1 MPPFQL
7 FELLQSPLWLN
18 GCSACTVHIIVQL
31 HICSV
36 DELTMM
42 TTPMNR
48 LVKMKCPR
56 KRNAI
61 VKNSLPLK
69 PCADNS
75 SCRSVQPSA
84 YIYVIL
90 GCVFVHALIL
100 LSHLT
105 TGLWRVCVCVC
116 VCVRAHMCAHV
127 CACVCVCVCVRACMC
142 VNSSHRILLWHS
154 WTGKAL
160 LHQSCPSSCG
170 LLHHHSQRSC
180 SRLWQRWTSVWRA
193 EAVGAA
199 LHYGMYQWVL

>member
-84 YIYVIL
+84 YIYVIACL
-90 GCVFVHALIL
+90 CVCACTNITITLNYR
-100 LSHLT
+100 SLT
-105 TGLWRVCVCVC
+105 CVCVCVC
-116 VCVRAHMCAHV
+116 VCVRAHMCARVCMYVSVCVCMRVCV
-127 CACVCVCVCVRACMC
+127 CACVRAC
-142 VNSSHRILLWHS
+142 V
-154 WTGKAL
+154 
-160 LHQSCPSSCG
+160 
-170 LLHHHSQRSC
+170 
-180 SRLWQRWTSVWRA
+180 
-193 EAVGAA
+193 
-199 LHYGMYQWVL
+199 